1 MHSSGNMR
9 SRQISGMAG
18 VYYVAAEL
26 SRLGYISSVT
36 TRNAKAAGIV
46 AMNDK
51 TSMTVAIQVKTC
63 DVSTSDSYWLL
74 SKGDRQKKPINFV
87 YVFVKLHKDKAHD
100 FYVAPAQFVMNNLQ
114 KDKVKTG
121 SEWYYIT
128 KDRIIPFKQKW
139 DEIKRVTT
147 RALRSP

>member
-1 MHSSGNMR
+1 
-9 SRQISGMAG
+9 MAG

-26 SRLGYISSVT
+26 SRLGYIASVT
-36 TRNAKAAGIV
+36 TRNAKAADIV

-114 KDKVKTG
+114 KDKAKTG